1 MAEQVQAPGCGHWTT
16 KNPDGSVPLRCGY
29 CFLTG
34 ARRIRQ
40 RKRKGTYRVPPS
52 IMKVLIEAP
61 KKMLRDGPKILAEYR
76 RQQELRQ
83 KEGE

>member
-1 MAEQVQAPGCGHWTT
+1 MAEQVQALDCGHWTT
-16 KNPDGSVPLRCGY
+16 KNPDGSVPSRCDY

-34 ARRIRQ
+34 AKQ
-40 RKRKGTYRVPPS
+40 VLKRMKKGTYRVSPK

-76 RQQELRQ
+76 RQQELRR